1 MHLNIITIK
10 KYSSNFKSSW
20 DDFIDAS
27 KNATFLLKRDFIEY
41 HKKRFQDYSLLFFN
55 EKELVGLLP
64 ANIVADKIFSH
75 QGLSYGGLVLSP
87 KVKFNDVFQIYNSL
101 LKFLEENHI
110 KKIHLKLL
118 PEIYALVPNK
128 EISYLLF
135 KSNASLVRKDIS
147 SVIDYSYPLKIDS
160 SNRKRGIKKGI
171 KNNLTIKQ

>member
-87 KVKFNDVFQIYNSL
+87 KVKFND
-101 LKFLEENHI
+101 
-110 KKIHLKLL
+110 
-118 PEIYALVPNK
+118 
-128 EISYLLF
+128 
-135 KSNASLVRKDIS
+135 
-147 SVIDYSYPLKIDS
+147 
-160 SNRKRGIKKGI
+160 
-171 KNNLTIKQ
+171 